1 MRRFRKFL
9 QKNAPNPF
17 TNRILSNIIIP
28 MTVIGKIRS
37 RSLTREVPP
46 WAGSGVGDSD
56 GCAPVSWNGEVSLW
70 RDEYP
75 FPENPRYGS
84 MSEKAKWN
92 RDHSPLCPPRGQW
105 AIFLLLCN
113 SRAIKGASYDPQ
125 HYFIDPQSALH
136 PQGRGDAR

>member
-1 MRRFRKFL
+1 
-9 QKNAPNPF
+9 
-17 TNRILSNIIIP
+17 

-70 RDEYP
+70 RDGYL
-75 FPENPRYGS
+75 FPIYPRYGS

-92 RDHSPLCPPRGQW
+92 RDHSPLCPQGDNGRFFYCSRFTRYQRS
-105 AIFLLLCN
+105 LL
-113 SRAIKGASYDPQ
+113 
-125 HYFIDPQSALH
+125 
-136 PQGRGDAR
+136 